1 MYHIINKLNMENE
14 TLKTSKMPM
23 YVDRLLAVVN
33 AFYTKTGET
42 DLQSQID
49 FMEFMNNEFIKTPLF
64 IATIASLKELQSIKR
79 KNNNC

>member
-1 MYHIINKLNMENE
+1 MNTENV
-14 TLKTSKMPM
+14 SKEQIGND
-23 YVDRLLAVVN
+23 VNRVLAVVMG
-33 AFYTKTGET
+33 FLKKTGKS

-49 FMEFMNNEFIKTPLF
+49 FMEFMNEFIKTPLF

>member
-1 MYHIINKLNMENE
+1 MSIENV
-14 TLKTSKMPM
+14 SKEQIGNDVNRM
-23 YVDRLLAVVN
+23 LAVVMG
-33 AFYTKTGET
+33 FLKKTGKT

-49 FMEFMNNEFIKTPLF
+49 FMEFMNNKFIKTPLF

>member
-1 MYHIINKLNMENE
+1 MNTENV
-14 TLKTSKMPM
+14 SKEKIGND
-23 YVDRLLAVVN
+23 VNRVLAVVMG
-33 AFYTKTGET
+33 FLKKTGKT

>member
-1 MYHIINKLNMENE
+1 MSTENVSNE
-14 TLKTSKMPM
+14 QIGND
-23 YVDRLLAVVN
+23 VNRVLAVVMG
-33 AFYTKTGET
+33 FLKKTGKT

-64 IATIASLKELQSIKR
+64 IATMASLKELQSIKR

>member
-1 MYHIINKLNMENE
+1 MNTDNV
-14 TLKTSKMPM
+14 SKEQIGND
-23 YVDRLLAVVN
+23 VNRVLAVVMG
-33 AFYTKTGET
+33 FLKKTGKT

>member
-1 MYHIINKLNMENE
+1 MNTENV
-14 TLKTSKMPM
+14 SKEQIGKD
-23 YVDRLLAVVN
+23 VNRVLAVVMG
-33 AFYTKTGET
+33 FLKKTGKS

-49 FMEFMNNEFIKTPLF
+49 FMEFMNEFIKTPLF